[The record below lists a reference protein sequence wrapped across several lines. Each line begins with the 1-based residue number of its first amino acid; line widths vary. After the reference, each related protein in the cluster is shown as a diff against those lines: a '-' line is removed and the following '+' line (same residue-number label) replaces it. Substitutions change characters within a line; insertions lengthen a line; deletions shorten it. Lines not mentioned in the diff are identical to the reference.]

1 MKLTNEFTV
10 AVPIE
15 RAWETLLD
23 IERVAGFLP
32 GATIEPTDEE
42 GVYAGAMKVKLG
54 PMTVQYKGTARMGA
68 VDEANHTADI
78 QVEAKELR
86 GQGTAR
92 ATIRNT
98 LVPEDG
104 GTRVVAETDLDIT
117 GRQAQFGR
125 GIMQD
130 VAGRMLGQFAQ
141 RFEAHLLGDEGA
153 EATPA
158 GAGAAAAAPAAGP
171 AAGATEPAAPPSEG
185 PPGPDAGDGAPRA
198 AAPAPSAEDALDLG
212 AVLGG
217 VVSPQ
222 RAAIAAGALVGA
234 AVLLRAL
241 GGRRRSV
248 TFHFSRSW

>member
-1 MKLTNEFTV
+1 MKLKNEFTV

-32 GATIEPTDEE
+32 GATIEPTSEE

-54 PMTVQYKGTARMGA
+54 PMVVQYKGTARMGA

-92 ATIRNT
+92 ATIRNI
-98 LVPEDG
+98 LVAEDG

-141 RFEAHLLGDEGA
+141 RFEAHLLGDEGTA
-153 EATPA
+153 D
-158 GAGAAAAAPAAGP
+158 AAAPAAARRP
-171 AAGATEPAAPPSEG
+171 
-185 PPGPDAGDGAPRA
+185 A
-198 AAPAPSAEDALDLG
+198 AAPAGGGAAPPPPPPSAPPSGDDDALDLG
-212 AVLGG
+212 AALGG

-234 AVLLRAL
+234 VVLIRAL

-248 TFHFSRSW
+248 TFHVSRSW

>member
-1 MKLTNEFTV
+1 MKLKNEFTV
-10 AVPIE
+10 AVPLE

-54 PMTVQYKGTARMGA
+54 PMAVQYKGTARMGE

-92 ATIRNT
+92 ARIRNT
-98 LVPEDG
+98 LVPDAG
-104 GTRVVAETDLDIT
+104 GTRVIAETDLDIT

-141 RFEAHLLGDEGA
+141 RFEAHLLGGDGDDAAPGGDTTDQGSAEPAAGGEGR
-153 EATPA
+153 P
-158 GAGAAAAAPAAGP
+158 AAAAPA
-171 AAGATEPAAPPSEG
+171 S
-185 PPGPDAGDGAPRA
+185 PDAPASEDTAEGD
-198 AAPAPSAEDALDLG
+198 DALDLG
-212 AVLGG
+212 AVIGS

-222 RAAIAAGALVGA
+222 RAAVAAGALLGA
-234 AVLLRAL
+234 AVLIRAL
-241 GGRRRSV
+241 GGRRRRSV

>member
-1 MKLTNEFTV
+1 MKLKNEFTV

-32 GATIEPTDEE
+32 GATIEPTAEE

-54 PMTVQYKGTARMGA
+54 PMVVQYKGTARMGA

-92 ATIRNT
+92 ATIRNI
-98 LVPEDG
+98 LVAEDG
-104 GTRVVAETDLDIT
+104 GTRVIAETDLDIT

-141 RFEAHLLGDEGA
+141 RFEAHLLGDEGTA
-153 EATPA
+153 Q
-158 GAGAAAAAPAAGP
+158 AAAPEAARTP
-171 AAGATEPAAPPSEG
+171 AAGLAPRGEAPP
-185 PPGPDAGDGAPRA
+185 PP
-198 AAPAPSAEDALDLG
+198 PSAPLSGDDDALDLG
-212 AVLGG
+212 AALGG

-234 AVLLRAL
+234 VVLIRAL

-248 TFHFSRSW
+248 TFHVSRSW

>member
-1 MKLTNEFTV
+1 
-10 AVPIE
+10 
-15 RAWETLLD
+15 
-23 IERVAGFLP
+23 VAGFLP
-32 GATIEPTDEE
+32 GATIEPTGEE

-54 PMTVQYKGTARMGA
+54 PMTVQYDGTARMGE
-68 VDEANHTADI
+68 VDEANHTANI

-98 LVPEDG
+98 LVPADG

-141 RFEAHLLGDEGA
+141 RFEAHLLGDERDAAAPDGADPGSGSSSA
-153 EATPA
+153 EATS
-158 GAGAAAAAPAAGP
+158 GAVSRLGSAAPG
-171 AAGATEPAAPPSEG
+171 APPSE
-185 PPGPDAGDGAPRA
+185 
-198 AAPAPSAEDALDLG
+198 PAPDGEDALDLG
-212 AVLGG
+212 AVIGG

-222 RAAIAAGALVGA
+222 RAAMAAGALVGA
-234 AVLLRAL
+234 AVLIRAL
-241 GGRRRSV
+241 GARNRRSV